1 MTAPADGWKMT
12 DAEITDCYTPNVH
25 MEDADLDRAIAEA
38 AGRKALLWAA
48 QKCESE
54 MGGIPYDE
62 SHGGASHNDCAQS
75 CAAAI
80 REAAK

>member
-1 MTAPADGWKMT
+1 MTPPADGWKMT

-38 AGRKALLWAA
+38 AARKALAWASQYCEQLDLASYPDKRLWP
-48 QKCESE
+48 SD
-54 MGGIPYDE
+54 I
-62 SHGGASHNDCAQS
+62 
-75 CAAAI
+75 AAAI